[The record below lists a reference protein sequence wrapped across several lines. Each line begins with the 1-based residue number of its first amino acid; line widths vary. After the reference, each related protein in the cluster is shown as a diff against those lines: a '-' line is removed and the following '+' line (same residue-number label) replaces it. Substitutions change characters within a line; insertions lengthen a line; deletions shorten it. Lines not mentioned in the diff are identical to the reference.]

1 MNGQITQLKLG
12 GQSVKRIEKTIDHPW
27 QACYNQNQLYLD
39 ANAADNRDK
48 TQMYLDPLNNKIKI
62 GRARLKNDAW
72 IGAKQ
77 KFYNVYVKTVLAKVD
92 ETQVEDKQ
100 PTLYPVQDITALGQG
115 KGIDLDYDY
124 RDDNSV
130 RSVTISV
137 NDQVITRDKLGQ
149 ITASL
154 ETNLTQFQEFQL
166 KNLLKFLTVE
176 YADESVDSITFT
188 SRGTDDIR
196 DVFALSYQ
204 FAAQTY
210 DGKKFNTISFDNL
223 RPTNKQGDVYCVLRE
238 CFCQN
243 DDWQAF
249 SIQFNSLPLYV
260 DNESESQFTMDKFQ
274 FLYTNSKPIAVSTNT
289 INQHDGSDTV
299 QWFFANEFQIKQ
311 NVVYLLTFQS
321 DKSSVMSAETT
332 RLIRVGG
339 DTSST
344 QISNFMRRFNKTFRD
359 SDVDPSKYVPKL
371 TLNYKKPIG
380 VKFK

>member
-1 MNGQITQLKLG
+1 MSEINELRLG
-12 GQSVKRIEKTIDHPW
+12 GQSVKVIDKFIDHPW
-27 QACYNQNQLYLD
+27 QACYNENQLYLD

-72 IGAKQ
+72 IGSKQ

-92 ETQVEDKQ
+92 ETQVQEQK
-100 PTLYPVQDITALGQG
+100 PTLYPVEDITALGQG

-130 RSVTISV
+130 RSVTVSV
-137 NDQVITRDKLGQ
+137 NDQVITRDKLGE

-176 YADESVDSITFT
+176 YADEAQDTITFT
-188 SRGTDDIR
+188 SRGTDDVK

-204 FAAQTY
+204 FVAKTY
-210 DGKKFNTISFDNL
+210 DGKKFNSISFRNL
-223 RPTNKQGDVYCVLRE
+223 KPSSDQGDVYCILRE
-238 CFCQN
+238 CYCQN
-243 DDWQAF
+243 DNWDEF
-249 SIQFNSLPLYV
+249 SNEFNSLPLYV
-260 DNESESQFTMDKFQ
+260 NNEMENEFPMDKFE
-274 FLYTNSKPIAVSTNT
+274 FLYMNSKPIAVSTNT
-289 INQHDGSDTV
+289 INQFKDGQVV
-299 QWFFANEFQIKQ
+299 QWFFSNEFQIKQ
-311 NVVYLLTFQS
+311 NVVYLMTFQS
-321 DKSSVMSAETT
+321 DKSATMSGQTT

-344 QISNFMRRFNKTFRD
+344 QISNFMRRFNRTFANE
-359 SDVDPSKYVPKL
+359 SDDPSRYVPQL
-371 TLNYKKPIG
+371 TLNYKQPIG